1 MRRLQLLSAL
11 SGRPRA
17 ARRGFTLVEL
27 LVVVAVLAL
36 LAALLFPVLSQ
47 ARHAARRSVCVSNL
61 RQLGVAFA
69 MYAGD
74 YDETLPEAG
83 GAFGSVA
90 AWIDYDSPGER
101 GGIYPYVHQFSKS
114 GASVYRC
121 PNGLPDTS
129 SYSSV
134 SSTYAMNDYLRP
146 WHGVYPRAVPPE
158 PLALSQ
164 IEAPPRTLLL
174 FEVTQHR
181 QGYAN
186 RNGSPY
192 FHTVD
197 KETGQPIGVPQV
209 YHHGGSNF
217 LFCDGH
223 VRFVHPRATMTR
235 EKTPTEQRYLTEGGR
250 LVVGFQLGWA
260 RDEDDM
266 WRPFPGYQTY
276 GLD

>member
-1 MRRLQLLSAL
+1 MLC
-11 SGRPRA
+11 RPRQ
-17 ARRGFTLVEL
+17 GFTLVEL
-27 LVVVAVLAL
+27 LVVIAILAL
-36 LAALLFPVLSQ
+36 LAALLFPVFAQ
-47 ARHAARRSVCVSNL
+47 ARSAARRSTCVSNL
-61 RQLGVAFA
+61 KQLGVAFL

-74 YDETLPEAG
+74 YDDTLPQAG
-83 GAFGSVA
+83 GDSDSFA
-90 AWIDYDSPGER
+90 AWVDYNSPDQR
-101 GGIYPYVHQFSKS
+101 GGIYPYVRQFSRA

-129 SYSSV
+129 RFSSI

-146 WHGVYPRAVPPE
+146 WHGVYPRDVPGD
-158 PLALSQ
+158 PLSLSQ
-164 IEAPPRTLLL
+164 IEAPARTILL
-174 FEVTQHR
+174 FEATQHPE
-181 QGYAN
+181 GYAN

-197 KETGQPIGVPQV
+197 KATGRPVGVPQV

-223 VRFVHPRATMTR
+223 VHFSHPRATMTR
-235 EKTPTEQRYLTEGGR
+235 ETTPTPQRYLTEAGE
-250 LVVGFQLGWA
+250 LVVGFGLGSA
-260 RDEDDM
+260 ADADDM